1 MIPTY
6 LNLNFAQGVLGRRV
20 AAAAALDPL
29 DHEEPEVLPELPVP
43 RPPDAQP
50 RRVLALVALLSAI
63 VGGGSVME
71 HCSMKLRCA

>member
-1 MIPTY
+1 M
-6 LNLNFAQGVLGRRV
+6 LGRRV

-50 RRVLALVALLSAI
+50 RRVLALVALLSA
-63 VGGGSVME
+63 MDE
-71 HCSMKLRCA
+71 N